1 MSLLEKYQ
9 RVRNT
14 FSYSI
19 QSSQGTERN
28 DNTGDDIG
36 KFQLDIPPFPFPEN
50 QQSKLGIFTLE
61 SFYFTAQGIDEY
73 ISSGANGLPAN
84 SLEDISGFYVEING
98 LGLRPQLYTTNLGG
112 NLRSNKMFPIMNEYG
127 RIRRF
132 SDGADPPVYTND
144 FARVNSGGESG
155 KEVICSNPSGS
166 VLQVRVYSMD
176 DGELIADQDN
186 LESIINFKIEM
197 LPDDFQEREMN

>member
-19 QSSQGTERN
+19 QSSQGKERS
-28 DNTGDDIG
+28 DLSGDELG
-36 KFQLDIPPFPFPEN
+36 QFQIEIPPFPFPEN

-73 ISSGANGLPAN
+73 ISSGAGGLPAN
-84 SLEDISGFYVEING
+84 SLDDVSGFYVEING
-98 LGLRPQLYTTNLGG
+98 LGLRPQLYTTNLSSS
-112 NLRSNKMFPIMNEYG
+112 LRSNKMFPVMNEYG

-132 SDGADPPVYTND
+132 SDGATPPVYTND
-144 FARVNSGGESG
+144 FARVNTGGMCG

-166 VLQVRVYSMD
+166 MLQVKVYSMD
-176 DGELIADQDN
+176 TGEIILDQAN
-186 LESIINFKIEM
+186 LDSVINFKIEM